1 MILLYDLTCEIV
13 SKEKNK
19 KGRREYDMDKR
30 QKKRNKSHGLKR
42 ILAVGLSF
50 SMLFTTAA
58 PAMASGGPDDRM
70 IDGTDVTQEELK
82 AALAQEQDLY
92 PEGGIEF
99 FQSQISTVEGEKKQ
113 LVIVRRGSTAQQTTV
128 DFKALD
134 VSATYGED
142 YLLTVKDGFT
152 KKTLD
157 GIGRPLTDA
166 NTAGMEVQE
175 ETETESVTAVP
186 EETEAAES
194 TEGTEQNQ
202 VQAVSAKGR
211 SALQVAKDKYLG
223 TRTSNLDW
231 QEMDEAKKLEEQKQQ
246 EAYNA
251 AYDDFAGSVEGASY
265 SFTFQPGEYM
275 KTIDIE
281 TLDDTLSE
289 SDEQVVFLLS
299 NVSGGTLAGTST
311 AYLNISDN
319 DEEEKAIFAMD
330 AKEITVDRSEGTATI
345 LINRVS
351 GNNKIAS
358 VIVGTGSDS
367 AVSGTDYEPVSK
379 EIVFAQG
386 VTFQKVEIPLKNY
399 EGAPEEASFQIALDA
414 ESSFV
419 EEDCAITTIHLTNQH
434 PIEASKDTEVS
445 EAAKVD
451 AGENQKQSKAVAWS
465 DVKRISASAQV
476 SGAQNRSSGRR
487 NVVTGLKL
495 GTADYIEVEWR
506 SDEGSYTYQYTTGKK
521 CKKKTHTA
529 TATDRETYLILNG
542 QRVATRKDRFGTA
555 TARINLGGSQK
566 KENSTLQL
574 EVKTTGENRN
584 ATAYVSKV
592 TIHYPGYQFTIVNND
607 YENNGYS
614 NCYTEKIYTDDQ
626 GAIAY
631 GNAPYKYK
639 PGNKIKLAEA
649 TIGANGKGEFSDS
662 VTLHRYGDSLQVQH
676 SYSQN
681 KTSNNVRVQTGA
693 GGNVYLAGYMLER
706 PKSRTWTYIKAE
718 ELEGLSEN
726 FLNKYKNHMYNGNI
740 FKLHP
745 IYRPYEARVMFQ
757 NAEPEKGSYANGFTT
772 NVILRCTTLDTIKV
786 RGVANKGYAIGGFNL
801 GSYSDSSVHGGGV
814 SSAAVAEGA
823 NRYYSQ
829 DDKTVQK
836 DVLAKA
842 NSSYQKVRISNA
854 QVNSALPNV
863 VTFTPVGEFTY
874 INPVYTVPS
883 VTVKIDPKN
892 NDKNKGAVIYTAEEG
907 EKSLKG
913 DYEHPMVIQGVTLNQ
928 TYTLNAVTEDGYKA
942 YFKNFTGDADGNGV
956 LSTTEE
962 AAVSKYRFVRTASN
976 GNAYTFAPV
985 YEMSLIYYGFN
996 KAVANRYAGLID
1008 GVVLLEDKPVFGNET
1023 TRTAINGAQVSVAG
1037 QTATTSIDA
1046 QFGGVDGKGGDGY
1059 FAISSKDFT
1068 AGENQTVNIRY
1079 NNVNMT
1085 ATQAVNAAGI
1095 YVLDAYDT
1103 IGISDAA
1110 VYRMDGESAV
1120 RISANNISNGDTNY
1134 RFVIQA
1140 YSKNDAVAAKKAIF
1154 RFYRKDGSE
1163 ISAAE
1168 QTVES
1173 ENQNFILDFNPK
1185 TLSIPTGASM
1195 TVQFVDQKGVAYYKH
1210 EMGFYFAQSL
1220 GVLSFLSSFNFGG
1233 AEKAIELIGTI
1244 DSAFNFGWD
1253 GNIDNIAASSE
1264 DGSVK
1269 TISLG
1274 FAFNKE
1280 KDLTDEDNK
1289 KKDEKAK
1296 QDVKDAARGEGSSRA
1311 DKDKRK
1317 DAADKAVDKNDKANK
1332 QKTDVAASAYIEM
1345 SFALQID
1352 IAKATD
1358 ENHKGEWYF
1367 QDMILAAQAAGGV
1380 DVLVQYMTPIGVPIR
1395 VGIKAGASGSAT
1407 FVIEQ
1412 TLDKKEYY
1420 LSDVMD
1426 KDAAKI
1432 DLFSFNMKN
1441 ADRAFDA
1448 YGAFNISPY
1457 LDLSAGAGF
1466 DFLNLMVGGRAD
1478 FDMNFY
1484 TRADQT
1490 NNGNVTFSAY
1500 IELKIL
1506 FFKKKWNLASTNVN
1520 LFGGSDKKTRSLN
1533 DLAGNADYR
1542 YESLAQMEDDPQEY
1556 LKARSG
1562 WLGESDK
1569 KTRSIESSGQFTE
1582 TTLLEGMSPDSDVQ
1596 MMALPDGKYLMVFL
1610 VDSGEG
1616 SVRNSKQLYYSIGNG
1631 TTWSR
1636 PSLVEDDGT
1645 TDSNPVLYDLGD
1657 AGIFI
1662 AWSSADRKFTE
1673 DDSVIDT
1680 LNAMNIHGRFFDKTA
1695 HTMGEIQE
1703 ITKTA
1708 PYAYTET
1715 EDGVD
1720 YVFADRTA
1728 DVDPHIS
1735 CNDDHTKMLVF
1746 YTKTEYESSAQ
1757 DDQGLV
1763 GDVANSYSVM
1773 AYREYDMTTGTWNES
1788 YKGTDYETDQD
1799 YTKAWYGQKF
1809 LALVPEWTVK
1819 ETLDEDGY
1827 WAEGTTPEYV
1837 KYEYKKYEQE
1847 DGTFVTQEPIV
1858 IESDAISYNDLALY
1872 AYVLDHDGNK
1882 ETDNDR
1888 DVYLYVYDYKKN
1900 AFVYPIIV
1908 TSTSGVGESKVHF
1921 ERSGDTT
1928 LLTYL
1933 SGNTLYAQDV
1943 RMLVNCI
1950 VKSSSTHGDMY
1961 YIQKARPNG
1970 GETDESQVYMPPIAI
1985 AGDALS
1991 PVSGGSDAAEQE
2003 ETEDTQNAK
2012 ITDYYT
2018 TSNGQYIYAFWI
2030 QEASKVKK
2038 GIDPESEAA
2047 LLTENRVAEAQIY
2060 GVRYD
2065 VENSVLTEPVQ
2076 ITEKEGAN
2084 YKDFACA
2091 AVLRDENTD
2100 EVQPAVKM
2108 TVTKAMSTTETI
2120 TGTDQDGKEV
2130 SKEVLTADMNHLA
2143 LEALEFVPAGNL
2155 VEKSTQIGEVQA
2167 GSKTIA
2173 DIELYNDGMET
2184 LDGLKVTAEDED
2196 GNVIHTETMP
2206 ENEKLFGGG
2215 TYHVSF
2221 ELPVKEDA
2229 TDAYFKYHVTGKS
2242 GNKIL
2247 EGSCRKE
2254 IPLQLDVDAFKAT
2267 TEERGI
2273 IRFAVDVTNNSGR
2286 NSGVQ
2291 KINLSSQ
2298 TANGE
2303 RVALTQLNTENLKPG
2318 ESGHYTLEYPYDYDK
2333 VFEAVEDEKGN
2344 LVAQTTFRAELA
2356 AGNGT
2361 YGEDEITLS
2370 ASKEQKLRMDAVQKL
2385 TFVDGKNSEVTDSYV
2400 LPENWKMQLQIAAES
2415 KVYTGSRYEEN
2426 ADAQVYDKN
2435 NTDGLSVRYVSDNE
2449 EVLKIYENG
2458 IMEPVKKGTA
2468 NITAYITPAAN
2479 EVVYSEDTGAV
2490 TKDNYATLPEE
2501 TILKKTVKITVGAQK
2516 AEESETPDTKP
2527 DETKKPNETEKP
2539 KETEKPADNGVK
2551 IGQTHKVG
2559 KNTYKVTRTGVTLTK
2574 AAAKRKV
2581 TVPATVKIKGKT
2593 YKVTA
2598 ISKQAFKGAKSKLT
2612 QVTIGKNVRVIEQKA
2627 FYGCK
2632 KLKKITIQSKV
2643 LNKVGK
2649 NAIGRIYR
2657 KAVIKVPK
2665 SKVNAYKKKF
2675 TKKTG
2680 FQKSM
2685 KLTK

>member
-1 MILLYDLTCEIV
+1 
-13 SKEKNK
+13 
-19 KGRREYDMDKR
+19 MDKR

-58 PAMASGGPDDRM
+58 PAMASGGSDDRM

-223 TRTSNLDW
+223 TRSSNLDW
-231 QEMDEAKKLEEQKQQ
+231 QEMDEAKKLEEQKRQ

-265 SFTFQPGEYM
+265 SFTFRPGEYM

-289 SDEQVVFLLS
+289 SDEQVAFLLS

-330 AKEITVDRSEGTATI
+330 AKEITVDRSEGTATV

-434 PIEASKDTEVS
+434 PVEASKDTEVS

-451 AGENQKQSKAVAWS
+451 AGENQKQSKAVGWS
-465 DVKRISASAQV
+465 DVKEISVCAEV
-476 SGAQNRSSGRR
+476 YGAQNRSSGRQD
-487 NVVTGLKL
+487 VITGLKL

-506 SDEGSYTYQYTTGKK
+506 SNEGAYTYQYQTGGG
-521 CKKKTHTA
+521 CKKQTHTA
-529 TATDRETYLILNG
+529 TVDDRETYLILNG
-542 QRVATRKDRFGTA
+542 QQVAKRSDYFGFRFFGKTK
-555 TARINLGGSQK
+555 TVTEKITLEEYQK

-584 ATAYVSKV
+584 ARAYVEKV
-592 TIHYPGYQFTIVNND
+592 TIHYPGYQFRIINND

-614 NCYTEKIYTDDQ
+614 NCYTEKIYTDEQ

-639 PGNKIKLAEA
+639 LANKIKLAEA
-649 TIGANGKGEFSDS
+649 SITANGKDDFSDS
-662 VTLHRYGDSLQVQH
+662 VTLYRYGESLQVQH
-676 SYSQN
+676 TYSDN
-681 KTSNNVRVQTGA
+681 KTSNGVQVKAGA
-693 GGNVYLAGYMLER
+693 GGNVYLAGYMLEM
-706 PKSRTWTYIKAE
+706 PNSRTWTYIKLE
-718 ELEGLSEN
+718 ELDGLSEN
-726 FLNKYKNHMYNGNI
+726 FLNKYKGHMYDGNI

-745 IYRPYEARVMFQ
+745 AYRPYEARVKFQ
-757 NAEPEKGSYANGFTT
+757 NADPGKGFYANGFANTAT
-772 NVILRCTTLDTIKV
+772 LRCTTLDTLKV
-786 RGVANKGYAIGGFNL
+786 RGVANKGYAVGGFNL
-801 GSYSDSSVHGGGV
+801 GSYSDSDIHGGGV
-814 SSAAVAEGA
+814 SAAAVAEGA
-823 NRYYSQ
+823 NRYYMQ
-829 DDKTVQK
+829 NNDTVWW
-836 DVLAKA
+836 DVIEKAKS
-842 NSSYQKVRISNA
+842 NYTKVCISNA
-854 QVNSALPNV
+854 QVNSALPNL
-863 VTFTPVGEFTY
+863 VTFTPVGEYTY

-883 VTVKIDPKN
+883 VTVKIDPQN
-892 NDKNKGAVIYTAEEG
+892 NDKDKGGVIYAAEDG
-907 EKSLKG
+907 EKPLQG
-913 DYEHPMVIQGVTLNQ
+913 DYKNPMVIQGVTLNQ
-928 TYTLNAVTEDGYKA
+928 TYILNAVTKDGYKA
-942 YFKNFTGDADGNGV
+942 YFKNFTGDADENGV
-956 LSTTEE
+956 LTTMEE
-962 AAVSKYRFVRTASN
+962 AAVSDFRFVRTASN

-985 YEMSLIYYGFN
+985 YEKSLIYYGFN
-996 KAVANRYAGLID
+996 PAVQNRYAGVID
-1008 GVVLLEDKPVFGNET
+1008 GVVLLEDKPVFGNKT

-1037 QTATTSIDA
+1037 QTVTTKIDA

-1059 FAISSKDFT
+1059 FEISSKEFT
-1068 AGENQTVNIRY
+1068 AGENQTVNIHY
-1079 NNVNMT
+1079 KNVKMT

-1120 RISANNISNGDTNY
+1120 RISANNISNKDTNY

-1140 YSKNDAVAAKKAIF
+1140 YSKNVAVAAKKAIF

-1163 ISAAE
+1163 ISAAA
-1168 QTVES
+1168 QTVTS
-1173 ENQNFILDFNPK
+1173 DNQNFILDFNPK
-1185 TLSIPTGASM
+1185 TLKIPSGASM
-1195 TVQFVDQKGVAYYKH
+1195 TVQFTDQNDVVYYKH

-1253 GNIDNIAASSE
+1253 GDIDDITESSE
-1264 DGSVK
+1264 DGNVK

-1274 FAFNKE
+1274 FAFSTE
-1280 KDLTDEDNK
+1280 KDLTDEQNK
-1289 KKDEKAK
+1289 EKDKKAK
-1296 QDVKDAARGEGSSRA
+1296 QDVKDSARKDTKSDE
-1311 DKDKRK
+1311 DKAKRK

-1332 QKTDVAASAYIEM
+1332 QKTDVGVSASIEM
-1345 SFALQID
+1345 SFALQIN

-1358 ENHKGEWYF
+1358 EEHKGEWYF

-1380 DVLVQYMTPIGVPIR
+1380 DVLIQYMTPIGIPIR

-1432 DLFSFNMKN
+1432 DLFSFNAKN
-1441 ADRAFDA
+1441 PDRPFDA

-1457 LDLSAGAGF
+1457 LDLSAGIGF
-1466 DFLNLMVGGRAD
+1466 EFLHLDVVGSAK

-1484 TRADQT
+1484 TRADQK
-1490 NNGNVTFSAY
+1490 NDGIVEFSAY
-1500 IELKIL
+1500 IKMKIL
-1506 FFKKKWNLASTNVN
+1506 IFEKKWNLASTKIS
-1520 LFGGSDKKTRSLN
+1520 LFGESDKKTRSLN

-1542 YESLAQMEDDPQEY
+1542 YESLAQMEVDPQEY

-1562 WLGESDK
+1562 WLGESNK

-1582 TTLLEGMSPDSDVQ
+1582 TTILEGMSPNSDVQ

-1610 VDSGEG
+1610 MDSGEG
-1616 SVRNSKQLYYSIGNG
+1616 SVRNSTQLYYSIGEG
-1631 TTWSR
+1631 TSWSKAR
-1636 PSLVEDDGT
+1636 LVEDDGT
-1645 TDSNPVLYDLGD
+1645 MDSNPVLYDLGD

-1680 LNAMNIHGRFFDKTA
+1680 LNAMNIHGRFFDKKA
-1695 HTMGEIQE
+1695 LTMGEIQE

-1708 PYAYTET
+1708 PYAYTQT

-1735 CNDDHTKMLVF
+1735 CNDDRTKMLVF
-1746 YTKTEYESSAQ
+1746 YTKTEYKSSAQ

-1788 YKGTDYETDQD
+1788 YKGTDYENDQD

-1819 ETLDEDGY
+1819 ETLDKDGY

-1837 KYEYKKYEQE
+1837 KYEYKTYEQE

-1882 ETDNDR
+1882 GTDNDR

-1900 AFVYPIIV
+1900 AFVYPIMV

-1943 RMLVNCI
+1943 RMLVKCI
-1950 VKSSSTHGDMY
+1950 VKSPSTDGDMY

-1991 PVSGGSDAAEQE
+1991 RVSGGSDAAEQE

-2108 TVTKAMSTTETI
+2108 TVTKAMSTTETV
-2120 TGTDQDGKEV
+2120 TGTDQNGNEV
-2130 SKEVLTADMNHLA
+2130 SKEVLTADMNHLV

-2155 VEKSTQIGEVQA
+2155 VEKSTQIGEVLA
-2167 GSKTIA
+2167 GSETIA
-2173 DIELYNDGMET
+2173 NIELYNDGMET

-2196 GNVIHTETMP
+2196 GKVIHTETLP

-2242 GNKIL
+2242 GDKIL

-2318 ESGHYTLEYPYDYDK
+2318 ESGHYTLEYPYDYSK
-2333 VFEAVEDEKGN
+2333 VFKAVEDEKGN

-2361 YGEDEITLS
+2361 YGEDDITLS
-2370 ASKEQKLRMDAVQKL
+2370 ASKEQKLRMGAVQKL

-2415 KVYTGSRYEEN
+2415 KVYAGSRYEEN

-2435 NTDGLSVRYVSDNE
+2435 NTNGLSVRYVSDNE

-2516 AEESETPDTKP
+2516 AEESETPVT
-2527 DETKKPNETEKP
+2527 KPNETEKP

-2574 AAAKRKV
+2574 AAGKRKV

-2598 ISKQAFKGAKSKLT
+2598 ISKQAFKGAKAKLT

-2680 FQKSM
+2680 FQKTM

>member
-1 MILLYDLTCEIV
+1 
-13 SKEKNK
+13 
-19 KGRREYDMDKR
+19 MDKR

-42 ILAVGLSF
+42 ILAAGLSF

-58 PAMASGGPDDRM
+58 PAMASGGADDRM

-157 GIGRPLTDA
+157 SIGRPLTDA

-223 TRTSNLDW
+223 TRSSNLDW

-265 SFTFQPGEYM
+265 SFTFRPGEYM

-330 AKEITVDRSEGTATI
+330 AKEITVDRSEGTATV

-434 PIEASKDTEVS
+434 PVEASKDTEVS

-451 AGENQKQSKAVAWS
+451 AGENQKQSKAVGWS
-465 DVKRISASAQV
+465 DVKEISAWAEV
-476 SGAQNRSSGRR
+476 SGKRYWNSGKK
-487 NVVTGLKL
+487 NVITGLKL

-506 SDEGSYTYQYTTGKK
+506 SNEGSYTYQYTTGKK

-529 TATDRETYLILNG
+529 TATDRKTYLFLNG
-542 QRVATRKDRFGTA
+542 KKVAERRDCFETVTTRIDLKK
-555 TARINLGGSQK
+555 SQK

-574 EVKTTGENRN
+574 GVMTIGENFN
-584 ATAYVSKV
+584 AKAYVSKV

-614 NCYTEKIYTDDQ
+614 NCYTEKIYTDEQ

-639 PGNKIKLAEA
+639 LGNKIKLAEA
-649 TIGANGKGEFSDS
+649 TIMANGKGEFSDS
-662 VTLHRYGDSLQVQH
+662 VTLYRYGDSLQVQH
-676 SYSQN
+676 TYSDN
-681 KTSNNVRVQTGA
+681 KTSNGVQVQAGA
-693 GGNVYLAGYMLER
+693 GGNVYLAGYMLEK
-706 PKSRTWTYIKAE
+706 PNSRTWTYIKLE
-718 ELEGLSEN
+718 ELDGLSQN

-745 IYRPYEARVMFQ
+745 AYRPYEARVKFQ
-757 NAEPEKGSYANGFTT
+757 NADPEKGFYANGFANTAT
-772 NVILRCTTLDTIKV
+772 LRCTTLDTLKV
-786 RGVANKGYAIGGFNL
+786 RGVANKGYAVGGFNL

-814 SSAAVAEGA
+814 SAAAVAEGA
-823 NRYYSQ
+823 NCYYMQ
-829 DDKTVQK
+829 NKDTVWH
-836 DVLAKA
+836 DVIKKA
-842 NSSYQKVRISNA
+842 ESNYPKVCISNA

-863 VTFTPVGEFTY
+863 VTFTPVGEYTY

-883 VTVKIDPKN
+883 VTVKIDPQN
-892 NDKNKGAVIYTAEEG
+892 NDKDKGAVIYAAEDG
-907 EKSLKG
+907 GKPLQG
-913 DYEHPMVIQGVTLNQ
+913 DYKNPMVIQGVTLNQ

-942 YFKNFTGDADGNGV
+942 YFKNFTGDADENGV
-956 LSTTEE
+956 LTTTEE
-962 AAVSKYRFVRTASN
+962 AAVSNYQFVRTASN

-985 YEMSLIYYGFN
+985 YEKSLIYYGFN
-996 KAVANRYAGLID
+996 KAVENRYAGIID
-1008 GVVLLEDKPVFGNET
+1008 GVVVLEDKPVFGKET
-1023 TRTAINGAQVSVAG
+1023 TKTAINGAQVSVAG
-1037 QTATTSIDA
+1037 QTVTTRIDA
-1046 QFGGVDGKGGDGY
+1046 RFGGLDGKGGDGY

-1110 VYRMDGESAV
+1110 VYRMEGESAEK
-1120 RISANNISNGDTNY
+1120 ISANSISNGDANY

-1140 YSKNDAVAAKKAIF
+1140 YSKNDAVAAKEAIF

-1163 ISAAE
+1163 ISAAA
-1168 QTVES
+1168 QTVTS
-1173 ENQNFILDFNPK
+1173 DNQNFILDFNPK
-1185 TLSIPTGASM
+1185 TLKIPTGASM
-1195 TVQFVDQKGVAYYKH
+1195 TVQFTDQKGVAYYKH
-1210 EMGFYFAQSL
+1210 EMGFYFAQSI

-1253 GNIDNIAASSE
+1253 GDIDKIAGSSE
-1264 DGSVK
+1264 DGNVK

-1280 KDLTDEDNK
+1280 KDLTDEQNK
-1289 KKDEKAK
+1289 EKDKKAK
-1296 QDVKDAARGEGSSRA
+1296 QDVKDSARKDTKSDE
-1311 DKDKRK
+1311 DKAKRK

-1345 SFALQID
+1345 SFALQIN

-1358 ENHKGEWYF
+1358 EKHKGEWYF

-1380 DVLVQYMTPIGVPIR
+1380 DVLIQYMTPIGIPIR

-1412 TLDKKEYY
+1412 TLDKREYY

-1432 DLFSFNMKN
+1432 DLFSFNAKN

-1466 DFLNLMVGGRAD
+1466 EFLNLMVGGRAD

-1490 NNGNVTFSAY
+1490 NDGKVKFSAY
-1500 IELKIL
+1500 IQLKIL
-1506 FFKKKWNLASTNVN
+1506 FFTKKWNLASTEVN

-1562 WLGESDK
+1562 WLGESNK

-1582 TTLLEGMSPDSDVQ
+1582 TTLREGMSPNSDVQ

-1610 VDSGEG
+1610 MDSGKG
-1616 SVRNSKQLYYSIGNG
+1616 SVRNSTQLYYSIGEG
-1631 TTWSR
+1631 TNWSIPR
-1636 PSLVEDDGT
+1636 LVEDDGT
-1645 TDSNPVLYDLGD
+1645 MDSNPVLYDLGD

-1662 AWSSADRKFTE
+1662 AWSSADREFTE
-1673 DDSVIDT
+1673 TDNVIDT
-1680 LNAMNIHGRFFDKTA
+1680 LNAMNIHGRFFDKKA
-1695 HTMGEIQE
+1695 LTMGEIQE

-1708 PYAYTET
+1708 PYAYTQT
-1715 EDGVD
+1715 EDGVE

-1735 CNDDHTKMLVF
+1735 CNDDRTKMLVF
-1746 YTKTEYESSAQ
+1746 YTKTEYKSSAQ
-1757 DDQGLV
+1757 DGQGLV

-1788 YKGTDYETDQD
+1788 YKGTDYENDQD

-1819 ETLDEDGY
+1819 ETLDKDGY

-1882 ETDNDR
+1882 GTDNDR

-1900 AFVYPIIV
+1900 AFVYPIMV

-1943 RMLVNCI
+1943 RMLVKCI
-1950 VKSSSTHGDMY
+1950 VKSPSTDGDMY

-1991 PVSGGSDAAEQE
+1991 RVSGGSDAAEQE

-2091 AVLRDENTD
+2091 AVLQDENTD

-2108 TVTKAMSTTETI
+2108 TVTKAMSTTETV
-2120 TGTDQDGKEV
+2120 TGTDQNGNEV
-2130 SKEVLTADMNHLA
+2130 SKEVLTADMNHLV

-2155 VEKSTQIGEVQA
+2155 VEKSTQIGEVLA
-2167 GSKTIA
+2167 GSETIA
-2173 DIELYNDGMET
+2173 NIELYNDGMET

-2196 GNVIHTETMP
+2196 GKVIHTETLP

-2242 GNKIL
+2242 GDKIL

-2254 IPLQLDVDAFKAT
+2254 IPLQLDVDAFKAA

-2318 ESGHYTLEYPYDYDK
+2318 ESGHYTLEYPYDYSK
-2333 VFEAVEDEKGN
+2333 VFKAVEDEKGN

-2361 YGEDEITLS
+2361 YGEDDITLS
-2370 ASKEQKLRMDAVQKL
+2370 ASKEQKLRMGAVQKL

-2415 KVYTGSRYEEN
+2415 KVYAGSRYEEN

-2435 NTDGLSVRYVSDNE
+2435 NTNGLSVRYVSDNE

-2479 EVVYSEDTGAV
+2479 EVFYSEDTGAV

-2516 AEESETPDTKP
+2516 AEESETPVT
-2527 DETKKPNETEKP
+2527 KPNETEKP

-2551 IGQTHKVG
+2551 IGKTYKVG

-2598 ISKQAFKGAKSKLT
+2598 ISKQAFKGAKAKLT

-2632 KLKKITIQSKV
+2632 KLKKITIKSKV

-2649 NAIGRIYR
+2649 NAIGRIYS

-2680 FQKSM
+2680 FQKTM

>member
-1 MILLYDLTCEIV
+1 MY
-13 SKEKNK
+13 
-19 KGRREYDMDKR
+19 KR
-30 QKKRNKSHGLKR
+30 QKKRNKSHRLKR
-42 ILAVGLSF
+42 ILAAGLSF

-58 PAMASGGPDDRM
+58 PAMASGGADDRM

-157 GIGRPLTDA
+157 SIGRPLTDA

-265 SFTFQPGEYM
+265 SFTFRPGEYM

-330 AKEITVDRSEGTATI
+330 AKEITVDRSEGTATV

-434 PIEASKDTEVS
+434 PVEASKDTEVS

-451 AGENQKQSKAVAWS
+451 AGENQKQSKAVGWS
-465 DVKRISASAQV
+465 DVKEISAWAEV
-476 SGAQNRSSGRR
+476 SGKRYWNSGKK
-487 NVVTGLKL
+487 NVITGLKL

-506 SDEGSYTYQYTTGKK
+506 SNEGSYTYQYTTGKK

-529 TATDRETYLILNG
+529 TATDRKTYLFLNG
-542 QRVATRKDRFGTA
+542 KKVAERRDCFETVTTRIDLTKRKS
-555 TARINLGGSQK
+555 LK

-574 EVKTTGENRN
+574 GVMTIGENFN
-584 ATAYVSKV
+584 AKAYVSKV

-614 NCYTEKIYTDDQ
+614 NCYTEKIYTDEQ

-639 PGNKIKLAEA
+639 LGNKIKLAEA
-649 TIGANGKGEFSDS
+649 TIMANGKGEFSDS
-662 VTLHRYGDSLQVQH
+662 VTLYRYGDSLQVQH
-676 SYSQN
+676 TYSDN
-681 KTSNNVRVQTGA
+681 KTSNGVQVQAGA
-693 GGNVYLAGYMLER
+693 GGNVYLAGYMLEK
-706 PKSRTWTYIKAE
+706 PNSRTWTYIKLE
-718 ELEGLSEN
+718 ELDGLSQN
-726 FLNKYKNHMYNGNI
+726 FLNKYKDYMYNGNI

-745 IYRPYEARVMFQ
+745 AYRPYEARVKFQ
-757 NAEPEKGSYANGFTT
+757 NADPEKGFYANGFANTAT
-772 NVILRCTTLDTIKV
+772 LRCTTLDTLKV
-786 RGVANKGYAIGGFNL
+786 RGVANKGYAVGGFNL

-814 SSAAVAEGA
+814 SAAAVAEGA
-823 NRYYSQ
+823 NRYYMQ
-829 DDKTVQK
+829 NNDTVWW
-836 DVLAKA
+836 DVIEKA
-842 NSSYQKVRISNA
+842 ESNYSKVCISNA

-863 VTFTPVGEFTY
+863 VTFTPVGEYTY

-883 VTVKIDPKN
+883 VTVKIDPQN
-892 NDKNKGAVIYTAEEG
+892 NDKDKGAVIYAAEDG
-907 EKSLKG
+907 GKPLQG
-913 DYEHPMVIQGVTLNQ
+913 DYKNPMVIQGVTLNQ

-942 YFKNFTGDADGNGV
+942 YFKNFTGDADENGV
-956 LSTTEE
+956 LTTTEE
-962 AAVSKYRFVRTASN
+962 TAVSNYQFVRTASN
-976 GNAYTFAPV
+976 GNVYTFAPV
-985 YEMSLIYYGFN
+985 YEKSLIYYGFN
-996 KAVANRYAGLID
+996 QAVENRYAGIID
-1008 GVVLLEDKPVFGNET
+1008 GVVVLEDKPVFGKET

-1037 QTATTSIDA
+1037 QTVTTRIDA

-1110 VYRMDGESAV
+1110 VYRMEGESAEK
-1120 RISANNISNGDTNY
+1120 ISANSISNGDANY

-1140 YSKNDAVAAKKAIF
+1140 YSKNDAVAAKEAIF

-1163 ISAAE
+1163 ISAAA
-1168 QTVES
+1168 QTVTS
-1173 ENQNFILDFNPK
+1173 DNQNFILDFNPK
-1185 TLSIPTGASM
+1185 TLKIPTGASM
-1195 TVQFVDQKGVAYYKH
+1195 TVQFTDQKGVAYYKH
-1210 EMGFYFAQSL
+1210 EMGFYFAQSI

-1253 GNIDNIAASSE
+1253 GDIDKIAGSSE
-1264 DGSVK
+1264 DGNVK

-1280 KDLTDEDNK
+1280 KDLTDEQNK
-1289 KKDEKAK
+1289 EKDKKAK
-1296 QDVKDAARGEGSSRA
+1296 QDVKDSARKDTKSDE
-1311 DKDKRK
+1311 DKAKRK

-1345 SFALQID
+1345 SFALQIN

-1358 ENHKGEWYF
+1358 EKHKGEWYF

-1380 DVLVQYMTPIGVPIR
+1380 DVLIQYMTPIGIPIR

-1412 TLDKKEYY
+1412 TLDKREYY

-1432 DLFSFNMKN
+1432 DLFSFNAKN

-1466 DFLNLMVGGRAD
+1466 EFLNLMVGGRAD

-1490 NNGNVTFSAY
+1490 NDGKVKFSAY
-1500 IELKIL
+1500 IQLKIL
-1506 FFKKKWNLASTNVN
+1506 FFTKKWNLASTEVN

-1562 WLGESDK
+1562 WLGESNK

-1582 TTLLEGMSPDSDVQ
+1582 TTLRKGMSPNSDVQ

-1610 VDSGEG
+1610 MDSGKG
-1616 SVRNSKQLYYSIGNG
+1616 SVRNSTQLYYSIGEG
-1631 TTWSR
+1631 TNWSIPR
-1636 PSLVEDDGT
+1636 LVEDDGT
-1645 TDSNPVLYDLGD
+1645 MDSNPVLYDLGD

-1662 AWSSADRKFTE
+1662 AWSSADREFTE
-1673 DDSVIDT
+1673 TDNVIDT
-1680 LNAMNIHGRFFDKTA
+1680 LNAMNIHGRFFDKKA
-1695 HTMGEIQE
+1695 LTMGEIQE

-1708 PYAYTET
+1708 PYAYTQT
-1715 EDGVD
+1715 EDGVE

-1735 CNDDHTKMLVF
+1735 CNDDRTKMLVF
-1746 YTKTEYESSAQ
+1746 YTKTEYKSSAQ
-1757 DDQGLV
+1757 DGQGLV

-1788 YKGTDYETDQD
+1788 YKGTDYENDQD

-1819 ETLDEDGY
+1819 ETLDKDGY

-1882 ETDNDR
+1882 GTDNDR

-1900 AFVYPIIV
+1900 AFVYPIMV

-1943 RMLVNCI
+1943 RMLVKCI
-1950 VKSSSTHGDMY
+1950 VKSPSTDGDMY

-1991 PVSGGSDAAEQE
+1991 RVSGGSDAAEQE

-2091 AVLRDENTD
+2091 AVLQDENTD

-2108 TVTKAMSTTETI
+2108 TVTKAMSTTETV
-2120 TGTDQDGKEV
+2120 TGTDQNGNEV
-2130 SKEVLTADMNHLA
+2130 SKEVLTADMNHLV

-2155 VEKSTQIGEVQA
+2155 VEKSTQIGEVLA
-2167 GSKTIA
+2167 GSETIA
-2173 DIELYNDGMET
+2173 NIELYNDGMET

-2196 GNVIHTETMP
+2196 GKVIHTETLP

-2242 GNKIL
+2242 GDKIL

-2254 IPLQLDVDAFKAT
+2254 IPLQLDVDAFKAA

-2318 ESGHYTLEYPYDYDK
+2318 ESGHYTLEYPYDYSK
-2333 VFEAVEDEKGN
+2333 VFKAVEDEKGN

-2361 YGEDEITLS
+2361 YGEDDITLS
-2370 ASKEQKLRMDAVQKL
+2370 ASKEQKLRMGAVQKL

-2415 KVYTGSRYEEN
+2415 KVYAGSRYEEN

-2435 NTDGLSVRYVSDNE
+2435 NTNGLSVRYVSDNE

-2479 EVVYSEDTGAV
+2479 EVFYSEDTGAV

-2501 TILKKTVKITVGAQK
+2501 TILKKTVKITVGARK
-2516 AEESETPDTKP
+2516 AEESETPVT
-2527 DETKKPNETEKP
+2527 KPNETEKP

-2551 IGQTHKVG
+2551 IGQTYKVG
-2559 KNTYKVTRTGVTLTK
+2559 KNTYKVARTGVTLTK

-2598 ISKQAFKGAKSKLT
+2598 ISKQAFKGAKAKLT

-2632 KLKKITIQSKV
+2632 KLKKITIKSKV

-2649 NAIGRIYR
+2649 NAIGRIYS

-2680 FQKSM
+2680 FQKTM